1 MLQMFKSK
9 IHRAVVTGAEL
20 AYEGSLAV
28 DPELIEAAGMLV
40 GEKVQVVNL
49 NNGARFETYL
59 IRGQA
64 GEVCLNGPAARLGL
78 AGDKVIIISYALLTA
93 EEARTFKP
101 TVVFVD
107 EQNRIKSPS
116 K

>member
-1 MLQMFKSK
+1 MLQMFKAK

-28 DPELIEAAGMLV
+28 DPLLLEAAGMLV
-40 GEKVQVVNL
+40 GERVQVVNL
-49 NNGARFETYL
+49 NNGERFETYL
-59 IRGQA
+59 ISGEA

-78 AGDKVIIISYALLTA
+78 AGDKVIIISYALLTP
-93 EEARTFKP
+93 EEARAFTP
-101 TVVFVD
+101 TVVLVD
-107 EQNRIKSPS
+107 ERNRIKSKS

>member
-20 AYEGSLAV
+20 SYEGSLAV

-49 NNGARFETYL
+49 NNGERFETYL
-59 IRGQA
+59 IRGA
-64 GEVCLNGPAARLGL
+64 KGEVCLNGPAARLGL
-78 AGDKVIIISYALLTA
+78 AGDKVIIISYALLSP

-107 EQNRIKSPS
+107 EQNRIKLPS

>member
-1 MLQMFKSK
+1 MLHMFKSK

-28 DPELIEAAGMLV
+28 DPELIRAAGMLV
-40 GEKVQVVNL
+40 GERVQVVNL
-49 NNGARFETYL
+49 NNGERFETYL
-59 IRGQA
+59 IQGKT

-78 AGDKVIIISYALLTA
+78 PGDKVIIITYALLSA
-93 EEARTFKP
+93 EEARSFQP

-107 EQNRIKSPS
+107 ELNRIKSTS
-116 K
+116 R

>member
-1 MLQMFKSK
+1 MFKSK

-28 DPELIEAAGMLV
+28 DPLLLEAAGMLV
-40 GEKVQVVNL
+40 GERVQVVNL
-49 NNGARFETYL
+49 NNGERFETYL
-59 IRGQA
+59 ISGEA

-78 AGDKVIIISYALLTA
+78 AGDKVIIISYALLTP
-93 EEARTFKP
+93 EEARAYTP

-107 EQNRIKSPS
+107 EQNRIKSKS